1 MANKTTTTTTTT
13 TTLPPPP
20 SNPSV
25 LLSYPAP
32 HVLLVTINR
41 ERQMNSIPFTVHW
54 HLHRVFEWFDH
65 EPTLRVAVITGAGP
79 KSFCAGQDL
88 IELGQRDPKELE
100 ERPYMAMHPPT
111 AFAGISRRL
120 GKKPVVAAVNGFALG
135 GGFEIVLNC
144 DMTVASPTATF
155 GLPESQ
161 RGIYAGAG
169 GLPRL
174 VRNVGLPLA
183 SEISMAGRT
192 LSAQEALGFQ
202 LINHISSSASSV
214 VDEAVGLAGKVA
226 NISPDAIVITR
237 AAIRET
243 WETASVERAYQI
255 VEERMKRG
263 LMEGEN
269 AREGLAAFREKRR
282 PVWKASKL

>member
-1 MANKTTTTTTTT
+1 MANKTTTA

-25 LLSYPAP
+25 LLSYPTP

-54 HLHRVFEWFDH
+54 HMHRVFEWFDR

-111 AFAGISRRL
+111 GFAGISRRL
-120 GKKPVVAAVNGFALG
+120 GKKPVIAAVNGFALG

-214 VDEAVGLAGKVA
+214 VDEAVGLATKVA

-243 WETASVERAYQI
+243 WETASVERGYQI
-255 VEERMKRG
+255 IEERMKRG